1 MSAERA
7 IFNRY
12 PSLRQSLPFLQL
24 ADLPTP
30 VHRSSGLE
38 EAVGIGKL
46 WLKRDDIS
54 APNYGGNKLRKLE
67 FLLAAAK
74 QNGCRNV
81 ITFGGLG
88 SNHALATAIN
98 CQRLGLRCIAI
109 LTPEP
114 GTALVCRTLRYHQL
128 LGTRLEIAHT
138 YAQTRSVADRLHDE
152 LGTKYCYEIPFGGSS
167 WLGAIGFVNAGLEL
181 AQQITAGSLSKPD
194 TIYLGCGTAG
204 STAGL
209 ALGLMLAGIK
219 ASVEAIQV
227 TPDSM
232 QPERVFQ
239 TLFRDANRE
248 LNARD
253 SAIPLLDSSQS
264 GVKVRNDQLGDG
276 YAIPTE
282 AAREA
287 AQLFHDKA
295 ELPVSLTY
303 TAKVFAGLM
312 ADAGRGILADKN
324 VLFWNTYNSQAYP
337 KLPAD
342 DSWKELPE
350 AFHAVFTARTAAQAG
365 SRSTKA

>member
-24 ADLPTP
+24 ANLPTP

-38 EAVGIGKL
+38 EAMGIDRL

-54 APNYGGNKLRKLE
+54 AAEYGGNKLRKLE

-74 QNGCRNV
+74 QNNCRNV

-114 GTALVCRTLRYHQL
+114 GTELVCRTLRYHQL

-138 YAQTRSVADRLHDE
+138 YAETRSVADRLQNE
-152 LGTKYCYEIPFGGSS
+152 LGAGDCYEIPFGGSS
-167 WLGAIGFVNAGLEL
+167 WLGAIGFVNAGLEI
-181 AQQITAGSLSKPD
+181 AQQITAGSLAKPD
-194 TIYLGCGTAG
+194 HIYLGCGTAG

-219 ASVEAIQV
+219 TTIQAVQV
-227 TPDSM
+227 TPASM
-232 QPERVFQ
+232 HHEQ
-239 TLFRDANRE
+239 LFRELFTEANIE
-248 LNARD
+248 LNAREP
-253 SAIPLLDSSQS
+253 SIPLLDYGEA
-264 GVKVRNDQLGDG
+264 GVELRDDQLGSG

-287 AQLFHDKA
+287 AHLFQDKA
-295 ELPVSLTY
+295 DLPASLTY

-312 ADAGRGILADKN
+312 ADAGRGMLAEKKI
-324 VLFWNTYNSQAYP
+324 LFWNTYNSQAYP
-337 KLPAD
+337 QLPAD
-342 DSWKELPE
+342 DSWKDLPQP
-350 AFHAVFTARTAAQAG
+350 FHAIFT
-365 SRSTKA
+365 S